1 MPLLAGAVVAFFAF
15 VAEILAK
22 RLTVGLAAAAAFLAT
37 ALAAWIA
44 VKAAI
49 AAVASGIAA
58 TLPSQYVLAISYFLP
73 TNLAACLTAM
83 LLADTIVT
91 AYDFWRGN
99 LVTAAKLSQG

>member
-1 MPLLAGAVVAFFAF
+1 MPLLGGVIAAFFAF
-15 VAEILAK
+15 VAEHLAK

-37 ALAAWIA
+37 AVAAWVA

-49 AAVASGIAA
+49 LAVAATISA
-58 TLPSQYVLAISYFLP
+58 TLPSQYVLAMSYFLP
-73 TNLAACLTAM
+73 TNLATCLTAM

-99 LVTAAKLSQG
+99 LGTAAKLAQG